1 MKMAPG
7 STANRDQRGAVAVE
21 FALVLPLLM
30 VLVFG
35 VIDFGRAF
43 NAQETLTQAAREG
56 SRLAAVCNSSTPS
69 STCAD
74 VNSRT
79 VASAPNL
86 TGMSVQI
93 PSTCPA
99 GVAPAG
105 MDAVVTVRWTMT
117 FSTPLVGLIPGF
129 PSSKDLTGT
138 GHMPCQ

>member
-1 MKMAPG
+1 MVGPVVG
-7 STANRDQRGAVAVE
+7 RRRGERGAVAVE
-21 FALVLPLLM
+21 FALIFPLLM

-69 STCAD
+69 PTCGD
-74 VNSRT
+74 VSSRT
-79 VASAPNL
+79 LAAATNL
-86 TGMSVQI
+86 TGVSVAV

-105 MDAVVTVRWTMT
+105 LDAVVTVRWTMT

-129 PSSKDLTGT
+129 PSSKDLTGI